1 MSEKL
6 SILVVEDDDALR
18 DALQVTL
25 ETAGHDTQMPPTAG
39 RRPWKP

>member
-6 SILVVEDDDALR
+6 NILVVEDDDALR
-18 DALQVTL
+18 DALQSRSKPRATP
-25 ETAGHDTQMPPTAG
+25 QMPPMAG